1 MKKLLLVFLLLSGV
15 SIYSQTNPEDKQ
27 TTKEDLEKELKTEL
41 NKNPQDSKKVEE
53 LIKKIA
59 VINKKSN
66 VLTVIYDFETQA
78 YTSNQLKPKHKQPIV
93 FKIDNINKIANKVE
107 ITSNDVKINDDFLNG
122 DEKKVASLIAE
133 DKPKEEIKATAL
145 NVNLEVSEEVKRGN
159 NKKNIEEKFNPASGI
174 KEKSDYIVQLSGEIK
189 ALENKI
195 QLNSNLLDQKQKILN
210 DYQIKKA
217 DEQKKGELA
226 DSQIIA
232 NYSST
237 ITTIGNEIL
246 TLENNILVEQSTLVN
261 KKNENIDKKNELIK
275 LSDDLGKFTIKT
287 NSLLAKYNCVYG
299 KIKDINKI
307 NSAYNNFIDYIIN
320 PSLNFNQYNNDSEG
334 ICSILKTDKRNGY
347 YSVVSIFD
355 EAYADFIQEYNFFH
369 NDELFYTI
377 NKLDESYA
385 KLVKTQIE
393 TLKRDVE
400 ALYLLVDVTGLRK
413 KLNNVE
419 IINNVLSKK
428 KAFTVVSNPVQPL
441 EDYIEFKVKIK
452 QNNELGSSIIKEND
466 KDFTYM
472 EYVRQGVRWDVS
484 VGPVFDFG
492 IKNQEYE
499 IKKVKD
505 ATFQIVENNTSKYKP
520 TIAAMLHTSFR
531 SNSMFAFGFSLGVS
545 INVVDLNFNSF
556 FPGVS
561 ALIGKR
567 EKIVFTVGPA
577 FKRVNQI
584 KSIYK
589 NDADRILAAEIQIK
603 DITTEQF
610 RIGYFFGITYNLTSK
625 QVSKIKKI

>member
-27 TTKEDLEKELKTEL
+27 TTKEELEKELKTEL

-174 KEKSDYIVQLSGEIK
+174 KEKSDYIVQLSGEIT

-210 DYQIKKA
+210 DYQIKKD

-226 DSQIIA
+226 DNQITA
-232 NYSST
+232 NYSSA

-246 TLENNILVEQSTLVN
+246 TLKNNILEEQSTLVN
-261 KKNENIDKKNELIK
+261 KKNEMIK
-275 LSDDLGKFTIKT
+275 LSDDLGNFTIKT

-299 KIKDINKI
+299 KINDINKI
-307 NSAYNNFIDYIIN
+307 NYAYDNFIDYIIN
-320 PSLNFNQYNNDSEG
+320 PSLNFNQYNNDSEV
-334 ICSILKTDKRNGY
+334 ICSILKTDKRNGHY
-347 YSVVSIFD
+347 FDVSIFD

-369 NDELFYTI
+369 NDELFYEI
-377 NKLDESYA
+377 NNLDGSYA

-400 ALYLLVDVTGLRK
+400 ALYLLVDITGLRK

-419 IINNVLSKK
+419 IINNILSKK
-428 KAFTVVSNPVQPL
+428 KSL
-441 EDYIEFKVKIK
+441 YC
-452 QNNELGSSIIKEND
+452 
-466 KDFTYM
+466 
-472 EYVRQGVRWDVS
+472 
-484 VGPVFDFG
+484 G
-492 IKNQEYE
+492 IKSSTTTQR
-499 IKKVKD
+499 
-505 ATFQIVENNTSKYKP
+505 
-520 TIAAMLHTSFR
+520 LH
-531 SNSMFAFGFSLGVS
+531 
-545 INVVDLNFNSF
+545 
-556 FPGVS
+556 
-561 ALIGKR
+561 
-567 EKIVFTVGPA
+567 
-577 FKRVNQI
+577 RV
-584 KSIYK
+584 
-589 NDADRILAAEIQIK
+589 
-603 DITTEQF
+603 
-610 RIGYFFGITYNLTSK
+610 
-625 QVSKIKKI
+625 

>member
-27 TTKEDLEKELKTEL
+27 TTKEELEKEQKTEL
-41 NKNPQDSKKVEE
+41 NKNPHYSKKVEE
-53 LIKKIA
+53 LIQKIA

-66 VLTVIYDFETQA
+66 VQTVINDFETQA

-145 NVNLEVSEEVKRGN
+145 NVNLEVSDEVKRGN

-174 KEKSDYIVQLSGEIK
+174 KEKSDYIVQLSGEIT

-210 DYQIKKA
+210 DYQIKNA

-226 DSQIIA
+226 DNQTTA
-232 NYSST
+232 NYFST

-246 TLENNILVEQSTLVN
+246 TLKNNFLEEQSALVN
-261 KKNENIDKKNELIK
+261 KKNELIK

-307 NSAYNNFIDYIIN
+307 NNSD
-320 PSLNFNQYNNDSEG
+320 G
-334 ICSILKTDKRNGY
+334 
-347 YSVVSIFD
+347 
-355 EAYADFIQEYNFFH
+355 
-369 NDELFYTI
+369 
-377 NKLDESYA
+377 SYA

-393 TLKRDVE
+393 TLKRNIEV
-400 ALYLLVDVTGLRK
+400 LYLLVDITGLRK

-419 IINNVLSKK
+419 IINNILSKK
-428 KAFTVVSNPVQPL
+428 KSL
-441 EDYIEFKVKIK
+441 YC
-452 QNNELGSSIIKEND
+452 
-466 KDFTYM
+466 
-472 EYVRQGVRWDVS
+472 
-484 VGPVFDFG
+484 G
-492 IKNQEYE
+492 IKSS
-499 IKKVKD
+499 
-505 ATFQIVENNTSKYKP
+505 T
-520 TIAAMLHTSFR
+520 TIQRLH
-531 SNSMFAFGFSLGVS
+531 
-545 INVVDLNFNSF
+545 
-556 FPGVS
+556 
-561 ALIGKR
+561 
-567 EKIVFTVGPA
+567 
-577 FKRVNQI
+577 RV
-584 KSIYK
+584 
-589 NDADRILAAEIQIK
+589 
-603 DITTEQF
+603 
-610 RIGYFFGITYNLTSK
+610 
-625 QVSKIKKI
+625 